1 MPRILFISTYSE
13 LAETARDISDKLKL
27 PLTVYEGGI
36 LKGGHL
42 FAKEKEKNYDVIIS
56 QGGTAAAIKSL
67 VNIPVVSI
75 EISIMEFLNAL
86 LYAKKFNTKIG
97 VIVYRTENLT
107 DLENLRSVLGID
119 FKVFPYSTREE
130 LIEQIEDATS
140 TNEKLTVIGMG
151 SCVTEIALEKKLNCV
166 LVKSSR
172 KAVEQAI
179 YGAKN
184 ICDLSKRE
192 KERAERL
199 KTVIDYSGEGIIAL
213 DRNGITTTFNPTAE
227 KIFNITSENVVG
239 KHITS
244 FAQDGSFGAI
254 FEDGSYEAGKIFKVN
269 NVQIIVNRV
278 PVIVDSEQVGTVIT
292 IQEVTNIQ
300 KMEQKVRTELYNKG
314 MVARYTFKE
323 IVGDSQ
329 EIKDTI
335 EKAKRY
341 AQASTTVLIEGETG
355 SGKELFAQSIHNS
368 SARKEGPFVAINCAA
383 LPESLLESELFG
395 YVEGAFTGA
404 KKGGKPG
411 LFELAHKGTIFL
423 DEIGEMPLS
432 LQSRLLRVLQE
443 REVLRIGGDYILNV
457 DIRVIAA
464 TNLNLYKMVKEHKF
478 REDLY
483 YRINV
488 LNLKIPPLSQRKD
501 DIPLLVKH
509 LMGLMNKKHM
519 TRIKEITD
527 SGMNLLKSYQWP
539 GNIRELENF
548 VEKLV
553 ILANGPVIDKEFTE
567 QLLMGHIAHKD
578 TSLFVEQPKDK
589 DAVVIEIG
597 DLREM
602 ELQIIRSVS
611 NMVKGDKN
619 KIAEKLGISRTTLWK
634 KLKELETAIRN

>member
-1 MPRILFISTYSE
+1 MSRILFISTYTE
-13 LAETARDISDKLKL
+13 LAETARDISTKLKL
-27 PLTVYEGGI
+27 PLTVFEGGI

-67 VNIPVVSI
+67 VNIPVISI

-97 VIVYRTENLT
+97 VIVYRTENLN
-107 DLENLRSVLGID
+107 DIENLRSILGID

-140 TNEKLTVIGMG
+140 TDEKLTVIGMG

-179 YGAKN
+179 HAAKN

-213 DRNGITTTFNPTAE
+213 DRDGTTTTFNPTAE
-227 KIFNITSENVVG
+227 KIFNIPAENVVG

-244 FAQDGSFGAI
+244 FVENGGFGSI
-254 FEDGSYEAGKIFKVN
+254 YEDGSYEAGKIFKVN
-269 NVQIIVNRV
+269 NVQIFANRV
-278 PVIVDSEQVGTVIT
+278 PVIVDTEQVGTVIT
-292 IQEVTNIQ
+292 IQEVTNLQ
-300 KMEQKVRTELYNKG
+300 KIEQKVRTELYNKG
-314 MVARYTFKE
+314 MVARYSFKE
-323 IVGDSQ
+323 IVGESQ

-335 EKAKRY
+335 EKAKKY

-355 SGKELFAQSIHNS
+355 SGKELFAQSIHNAS
-368 SARKEGPFVAINCAA
+368 TRKDGPFVAINCAA

-488 LNLKIPPLSQRKD
+488 LNLKIPPLSQRKE

-509 LMGLMNKKHM
+509 LMGLMNKKHL
-519 TRIKEITD
+519 TKIREITEN
-527 SGMNLLKSYQWP
+527 GMNLLKSYQWP

-548 VEKLV
+548 IEKMV

-567 QLLMGHIAHKD
+567 HLLMGHIAHKD
-578 TSLFVEQPKDK
+578 TSLFVEQPYEK
-589 DAVVIEIG
+589 DAVIVEIG

-634 KLKELETAIRN
+634 KLKELDTALRN